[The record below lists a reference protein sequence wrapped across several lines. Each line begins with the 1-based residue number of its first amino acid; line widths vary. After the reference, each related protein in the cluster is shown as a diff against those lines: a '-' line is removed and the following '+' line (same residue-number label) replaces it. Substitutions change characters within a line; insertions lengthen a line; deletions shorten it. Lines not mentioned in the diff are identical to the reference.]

1 MNRRLFTKVT
11 GVSVVGVLAG
21 CTSPDDDE
29 SDDTDD
35 GATTEADDE
44 PADGNGDEPVDD
56 EPEETDDV
64 GDEDPADDDTDEEA
78 DDDADDEDPTDDD
91 TGEEAGEDAD
101 DEEPVD
107 DDTDEEAD
115 EETDDE
121 EPADEDA
128 DEESEDGEADETDED
143 DTDDD
148 PSEPDELD
156 AELVLDDELEDLL
169 EVDHEFVWESSEGSH
184 LCNINVEMDNTS
196 ATAELY
202 YEGVGMITD
211 ADENHLSSDAARF
224 SLDPESSSE
233 HSFSLD
239 QCAETAAYRVEFEA
253 DQIVEE

>member
-29 SDDTDD
+29 SEDTDD
-35 GATTEADDE
+35 GAVAEDDDE
-44 PADGNGDEPVDD
+44 PADDDAEEPIDD
-56 EPEETDDV
+56 EPEETDDDV
-64 GDEDPADDDTDEEA
+64 GDEDPADDDPDEEMDEDASDEEPVDDGTDEEA
-78 DDDADDEDPTDDD
+78 D
-91 TGEEAGEDAD
+91 EDAD
-101 DEEPVD
+101 DEEPA

-148 PSEPDELD
+148 SSEPDELD

-211 ADENHLSSDAARF
+211 ADGNHLSSDAARF
-224 SLDPESSSE
+224 SLDPENSSE